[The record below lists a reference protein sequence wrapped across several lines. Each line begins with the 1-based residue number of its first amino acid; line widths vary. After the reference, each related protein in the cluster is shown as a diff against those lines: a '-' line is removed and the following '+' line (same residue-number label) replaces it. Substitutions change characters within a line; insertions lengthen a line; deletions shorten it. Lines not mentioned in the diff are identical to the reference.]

1 VAIGD
6 FHFRLSL
13 SKVGALHPDWLR
25 TMWEDGESACADMI
39 EILISL
45 ALLKLKSRL

>member
-13 SKVGALHPDWLR
+13 SKVGALHLFYSLLR
-25 TMWEDGESACADMI
+25 ESEVGCI
-39 EILISL
+39 G
-45 ALLKLKSRL
+45 ALGLSGFLTL